1 MTRRPAGPV
10 GGNPEMTPAAAASVP
25 AVGQNRY
32 ADILDSIEATQ
43 HSRPGSF
50 EAVLAIADPL
60 PRGRALD
67 VPCGPG
73 RLAEALGVLG
83 FAAFG
88 AVLDSRGYK
97 GRVPFCRLDLNVG
110 LPYANASFDF
120 VYCGDG
126 IEHLENP
133 FLLMRE
139 LGRVLADDGVLV
151 VVTPNYLNI
160 ERRLQFLTTGASAK
174 PPKRV
179 PNYYAGS
186 PFDRG
191 HINPLTLT
199 RMAYAAENAGMELVS
214 SQTQS
219 PKPRQRWLAPLALL
233 VRGWAA
239 LLSKKRKHNLFYE
252 KTQTWELLMGGNQL
266 LAIFRKSVKAPPP
279 SA

>member
-1 MTRRPAGPV
+1 MAPPL
-10 GGNPEMTPAAAASVP
+10 PASVLR
-25 AVGQNRY
+25 VGQKRY
-32 ADILDSIEATQ
+32 AEILDAIEATQ
-43 HSRPGSF
+43 HSRRGSF
-50 EAVLAIADPL
+50 EAALAIADPL

-73 RLAEALGVLG
+73 RLAEALGALG

-88 AVLDSRGYK
+88 ADLDAEGHRGK
-97 GRVPFCRLDLNVG
+97 APFLRLDLNAP
-110 LPYANASFDF
+110 LPYADASFGF

-133 FLLMRE
+133 FLLLRE
-139 LGRVLADDGVLV
+139 LARVMADDGVLV
-151 VVTPNYLNI
+151 IVTPNYLNI
-160 ERRLQFLTTGASAK
+160 ERRLQAFTTGALAK
-174 PPKRV
+174 PPRRA
-179 PNYYAGS
+179 PNYYAGA

-199 RMAYAAENAGMELVS
+199 RMAYMAENAGLELVS
-214 SQTQS
+214 SQTLS

-252 KTQTWELLMGGNQL
+252 QTQTWALLMGGNQL
-266 LAIFRKSVKAPPP
+266 LAVFRKSLKAAPP
-279 SA
+279 AARA